1 MMEAFFQYDTEERRA
16 TLLARGRQV
25 ALAAL
30 QHYSLEWTAI
40 SFLQLSDAL
49 TYKVEGEGGE
59 AWLLRIHADAVSR
72 DELHSEAIW
81 LNALKKLVPFPVP
94 YPIVADNGEQVLEI
108 AQTDGHRPLVS
119 VMRWVEGTV
128 AGEQESRPEPVWL
141 ESAGA
146 MIAHMHV
153 AAAHFVAP
161 VGFTRPLL
169 NEERFQKDMDK
180 LHRYRQ
186 TYLSEESWN
195 EYQSAMDKICAE
207 MAEQEPTPDHYG
219 LIHADLHTGN
229 IVTSNG
235 QPSPIDFG
243 RLGFGYY
250 LYDLAAI
257 LLELYPAERQTL
269 LSGYERVRP
278 LGPDAIPQLE
288 RYFIK
293 FILEN
298 ESHHASNP
306 QETARLIEE
315 QPYARAYVREYL
327 ADRRFLFARLSPVV
341 AEH

>member
-30 QHYSLEWTAI
+30 QHYSLEWTTI
-40 SFLQLSDAL
+40 SFLQLSEAL
-49 TYKVEGEGGE
+49 TYKVEGATGE
-59 AWLLRIHADAVSR
+59 AWLLRIHADSVSR
-72 DELHSEAIW
+72 NELRSEAIW
-81 LNALKKLVPFPVP
+81 LNALKDLVPFPVP
-94 YPIVADNGEQVLEI
+94 YPIASDNGEQVLEI
-108 AQTDGHRPLVS
+108 VQTDCHSPLVS
-119 VMRWVEGTV
+119 LMQWVEGTV
-128 AGEQESRPEPVWL
+128 VSEQDSRPEPVWL

-146 MIAHMHV
+146 MIAHMHL
-153 AAAHFVAP
+153 AAADYVPP
-161 VGFTRPLL
+161 VGFTRPIW
-169 NEERFQKDMDK
+169 NEERFRYDMDK
-180 LHRYRQ
+180 LRRYRQ
-186 TYLSEESWN
+186 AYLSEQGWN
-195 EYQSAMDKICAE
+195 EYQLAIDKICAD
-207 MAEQEPTPDHYG
+207 MTEQEPTPDHYG

-250 LYDLAAI
+250 LYDLAAV

-269 LSGYERVRP
+269 LAGYERVRP

-306 QETARLIEE
+306 EETARLIEE

-327 ADRRFLFARLSPVV
+327 ADRRFLFARLSPVEV
-341 AEH
+341 EH